1 MHTLLILIK
10 TSCDAGCKVS
20 YDEGKCKFYFRN
32 TIGQIENRDRNT
44 SKNMLEEKPPCQPT
58 RSRAALA
65 SAISDISDCLNDV
78 STGDKNMNKYMAL
91 YKSIIGL
98 QNNNR

>member
-1 MHTLLILIK
+1 
-10 TSCDAGCKVS
+10 
-20 YDEGKCKFYFRN
+20 
-32 TIGQIENRDRNT
+32 
-44 SKNMLEEKPPCQPT
+44 MLEEKPPCQPT